1 MKYFFQK
8 QTKIGFLEPTSLALQ
23 GWLNAS
29 MEAFNLPSKPSQIE
43 AFNLPF
49 NLPFNLLQICSQ
61 TTSKA
66 TQSLSKI
73 NENKQMRTR
82 MSSNGVQQCI

>member
-1 MKYFFQK
+1 MKYFFFK

-23 GWLNAS
+23 GWLNVS
-29 MEAFNLPSKPSQIE
+29 MEAFNIPFKLSQIE
-43 AFNLPF
+43 AF

-66 TQSLSKI
+66 TQSPSKI
-73 NENKQMRTR
+73 NENKQMRNR
-82 MSSNGVQQCI
+82 MSPNGVQ

>member
-23 GWLNAS
+23 GWLNVS
-29 MEAFNLPSKPSQIE
+29 MEAFNLPSKLSQIE
-43 AFNLPF
+43 AFNLQS
-49 NLPFNLLQICSQ
+49 NLPSKLLQIWSQ

-66 TQSLSKI
+66 TESPSKKI
-73 NENKQMRTR
+73 ENKQMRNR
-82 MSSNGVQQCI
+82 MSPNGGQ